1 VVRLLYGSYT
11 YLLNGYPPYGV
22 YEKVICNQKDEKIQY
37 FNVTNPDIKVS
48 YIRTNKKEKKMDS
61 NKKEPKILEDVK
73 INVKTKLSALWVALV
88 FFYLYNDVISF
99 FRGDIIEEVIA
110 GKPGGVQISQQFL
123 FGMAALMA
131 IPIVMVFLSLA
142 LRANVNRWVN
152 IILGIFHIGLLVTV
166 TLLVP
171 GETWAYYALYMVFE
185 AVFMVLIVY
194 HAWKW
199 PTQEA

>member
-11 YLLNGYPPYGV
+11 YLLNGYAPYGV